1 MSKDKNIVE
10 MVSGCVKGDRKS
22 QESLYKMYYGKMMG
36 ICMRYADNSDEAK
49 DILQEGFIKV
59 FNSLSKFDFEGSFEG
74 WIKKIM
80 VNTAIDSFRKNKKTI
95 KIFDKN
101 VALENLDQRQEDDY
115 DNSVSN
121 NIKTAELLEAI
132 QKLTPAYK
140 TVFNLYVIDGYSH
153 QQIADALNISVGTS
167 KSNYSKAKQNLQKFL
182 QNKKLIINES

>member
-101 VALENLDQRQEDDY
+101 VELENLDQTQEDDY
-115 DNSVSN
+115 ENPVSN
-121 NIKTAELLEAI
+121 DIKTAELLEAI

-153 QQIADALNISVGTS
+153 QQIANELNISVGTS

-182 QNKKLIINES
+182 QNKKLITNES

>member
-1 MSKDKNIVE
+1 

-80 VNTAIDSFRKNKKTI
+80 VNTAIDSFRKNKKNI

-101 VALENLDQRQEDDY
+101 VELENLDQTQEDDY
-115 DNSVSN
+115 DNPNSN

-153 QQIADALNISVGTS
+153 QQIANKLNISVGTS

-182 QNKKLIINES
+182 QNKKLITNES